1 MAMKFKVGQTVREI
15 MPAPREG
22 TITKFVGDET
32 SGDWHAHV
40 AVADENG
47 DTHDQSMPT
56 ENLEAVTVW
65 DEASQSFV
73 PVKKEGEEEAA

>member
-1 MAMKFKVGQTVREI
+1 MAAKFKVGQTVREI

-32 SGDWHAHV
+32 TGDWHVHV
-40 AVADENG
+40 AVADAEGNM
-47 DTHDQSMPT
+47 HDQSMPV

-65 DEASQSFV
+65 DEAKQEFV
-73 PVKKEGEEEAA
+73 PVE